1 MGHLNY
7 GNGARFT
14 FDDRLLTHL
23 RTVILA
29 KLNLQ
34 ESLVF
39 TWSDDQQQHSI
50 WLHPSV
56 PVHFEFDER
65 STDELNPAWIE
76 QLLAFANSQG
86 GLRLVEEPP
95 QPS

>member
-1 MGHLNY
+1 
-7 GNGARFT
+7 
-14 FDDRLLTHL
+14 
-23 RTVILA
+23 
-29 KLNLQ
+29 
-34 ESLVF
+34 
-39 TWSDDQQQHSI
+39 
-50 WLHPSV
+50 V